1 MSRPPSP
8 ELRVLLALD
17 ELRDALGAVFAARE
31 PERGSPRALLTL
43 TAAAAELGVA
53 RSTVTRWAD
62 AGRIVT
68 VGPRNAR
75 RVPAGAIA
83 EYVAAQSS
91 GPASDLRRAGRECPG
106 DAGDPAHHRGTAGR
120 RRSETPEAA

>member
-1 MSRPPSP
+1 MSRPPTP

-31 PERGSPRALLTL
+31 SDHGSPNALLTL
-43 TAAAAELGVA
+43 TEAARRLGVA

-75 RVPAGAIA
+75 RVPAAQLAADRGAA
-83 EYVAAQSS
+83 
-91 GPASDLRRAGRECPG
+91 
-106 DAGDPAHHRGTAGR
+106 
-120 RRSETPEAA
+120 